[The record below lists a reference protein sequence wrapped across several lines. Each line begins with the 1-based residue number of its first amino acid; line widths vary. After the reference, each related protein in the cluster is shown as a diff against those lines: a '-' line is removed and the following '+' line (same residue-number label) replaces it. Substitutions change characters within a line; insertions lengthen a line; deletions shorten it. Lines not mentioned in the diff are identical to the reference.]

1 MSNDSKFLSRVLRHE
16 PELLDIRLGREGW
29 VLVDELLRKL
39 KKRGVRKACWSAM
52 RTFPTFAA
60 TAKLDWPE
68 SQHRHQGLKP
78 DFGCMCEIQLG
89 SS

>member
-39 KKRGVRKACWSAM
+39 KKRGVRKAYWSAM
-52 RTFPTFAA
+52 LTILPFAA
-60 TAKLDWPE
+60 GAKVRLMLP
-68 SQHRHQGLKP
+68 Q
-78 DFGCMCEIQLG
+78 
-89 SS
+89 